1 MTGTTL
7 VDDRT
12 LILNMPLPAQANRL
26 EDNIERI
33 RASLVVLDSG
43 VPIPSTTPAPE
54 AAAPASR
61 DGVIALTDEMN
72 ALYGASGWSM
82 RAGTNPG
89 TDIGPALLSA
99 CDKLRAKSG
108 RGTIEIGPG
117 NWLLVAGVS
126 ADKLAGITIS
136 GAGSMATIITY
147 ANTDGIA
154 FGFSG
159 AGGFT
164 GGGLRGLCIYLAEGL
179 GDTNATAISLQG
191 SASFQPDQF
200 RLSDVYVTAGAG
212 SFWYDGLRMFGN
224 ARTSPQGIRNTVI
237 DSVQI
242 FACRNTGAYLSNV
255 VQLTGSSLG
264 VYTGKGL
271 GRNIYIA
278 GGGSPSTNS
287 IQVNLVGVAC
297 NELNVTNTSRFS
309 VAGVANTYCT
319 DASATQGDVTL
330 YGAVLVGSVSPTVLT
345 RF

>member
-1 MTGTTL
+1 MTTAL

-43 VPIPSTTPAPE
+43 VPVPAPSTALPATRE
-54 AAAPASR
+54 
-61 DGVIALTDEMN
+61 GVISLTDEMN
-72 ALYGASGWSM
+72 ALYGAAGWSM
-82 RAGTNPG
+82 RAGTNAG

-99 CDKLRAKSG
+99 CEKLRAKSG
-108 RGTIEIGPG
+108 RGTVEIGPG
-117 NWLLVAGVS
+117 NWLLGAGVS
-126 ADKLAGITIS
+126 PDKLSGIKIS
-136 GAGSMATIITY
+136 GAGSMATVITY
-147 ANTDGIA
+147 ANASGIA

-164 GGGLRGLCIYLAEGL
+164 GGGLSGLSIYLAEGL

-200 RLSDVYVTAGAG
+200 RLADLYVTAGAG

-224 ARTSPQGIRNTVI
+224 ARTSPQGIRNTII

-255 VQLTGSSLG
+255 VQLTASSLG

-278 GGGSPSTNS
+278 GGGSASTNS
-287 IQVNLVGVAC
+287 IQVNIAGVAC
-297 NELNVTNTSRFS
+297 NELNMTNVSRFS
-309 VAGVANTYCT
+309 IAGVANTYCT
-319 DASATQGDVTL
+319 DTSATQGDVTL
-330 YGAVLVGSVSPTVLT
+330 YGAALVGSVSPTVLT